1 MTEKEERLPTH
12 PLAKHM
18 PSNEWLR
25 DKIES
30 DPDDAEVDVRP
41 SGAYTDAVH
50 EFAMSYESRDPDYTP
65 TDHERALIED
75 AINSFLADHPARSI
89 DAGDGWELVPADLLT
104 HIGGWEAAC
113 KIALDHSEPPTAD
126 HDDHSYWQHQL
137 ETLANIRA
145 MLAAAPPPAA
155 KEAGHS
161 PKLAEGLRRAKESL
175 DARPPELRGVFKSAA
190 KEAE

>member
-30 DPDDAEVDVRP
+30 DPDDAEVEVRP

-75 AINSFLADHPARSI
+75 AINSFIAEPPARSI
-89 DAGDGWELVPADLLT
+89 DAGDGWVLPDDCDGIEQDAFEAWAAAERYDMEQHPLHWLFLNART
-104 HIGGWEAAC
+104 AAARNGWRAGIRHAR
-113 KIALDHSEPPTAD
+113 DR
-126 HDDHSYWQHQL
+126 Y
-137 ETLANIRA
+137 RA

-155 KEAGHS
+155 KEA
-161 PKLAEGLRRAKESL
+161 E
-175 DARPPELRGVFKSAA
+175 
-190 KEAE
+190 

>member
-30 DPDDAEVDVRP
+30 DPDDAEVEVRP

-75 AINSFLADHPARSI
+75 AINSFIAEPPARSI
-89 DAGDGWELVPADLLT
+89 DAGDGWVLVPREPTEAQWGGLARAIVMWWGMGAVPTGALLHQHLTRTGEAIPDWLHAEIPVST
-104 HIGGWEAAC
+104 HVPSKGTVAAC
-113 KIALDHSEPPTAD
+113 I
-126 HDDHSYWQHQL
+126 Y
-137 ETLANIRA
+137 RA

-155 KEAGHS
+155 KEA
-161 PKLAEGLRRAKESL
+161 E
-175 DARPPELRGVFKSAA
+175 
-190 KEAE
+190 